1 VKGRLDVVA
10 GVVAAAL
17 VTGGVA
23 VKGTAEVGGG
33 PSLVLATLGPQ
44 SPLLVPPVPPP
55 VGVVVPVVGEVV
67 GVVGEFID
75 AGMVVEVVVHAAA
88 APAVPVNPETM
99 TSEVTAIP
107 DPMINRL
114 AHISVALLFVEA
126 NASAYPK

>member
-1 VKGRLDVVA
+1 
-10 GVVAAAL
+10 
-17 VTGGVA
+17 
-23 VKGTAEVGGG
+23 
-33 PSLVLATLGPQ
+33 VLATLGPQ

-55 VGVVVPVVGEVV
+55 VGVVVPVGEVV
-67 GVVGEFID
+67 GVVGTVFID
-75 AGMVVEVVVHAAA
+75 AGKVVVVVGHGAV

-114 AHISVALLFVEA
+114 AHILVALLFVEA